1 MKINKKMSE
10 EFIREVDEDLKE
22 EKRMKLWKKLL
33 PYVLS
38 ISLGV
43 ILSTSGYVLWNNY
56 TNNVKQQLGDDFS
69 AAVVLSKDE
78 DIDAALLAL
87 DRIVD
92 KGSDG
97 YVTMA
102 KMKKAS
108 LLIEKGELKKGLE
121 IYLDLEKNAVDQSF
135 RDIATILF
143 VMNSLDSEEPEIL
156 LEKLEPLEN
165 SLIWKSS
172 ALELKAFIYL
182 RNEKEK
188 EALEVFE
195 AIVLMPNKPSSL
207 GLRAKNMIDF
217 LGK

>member
-1 MKINKKMSE
+1 MSE
-10 EFIREVDEDLKE
+10 EFIREVDEDVKE

-43 ILSTSGYVLWNNY
+43 ILSTSGFVFWDNY
-56 TNNVKQQLGDDFS
+56 SNKVKQQLGDDFT
-69 AAVVLSKDE
+69 AAVELSNEE
-78 DIDAALLAL
+78 DVDAALLAL
-87 DRIVD
+87 DRVVD

-97 YVTMA
+97 YITMA

-108 LLIEKGELKKGLE
+108 ILIEKGKLEEGLD

-135 RDIATILF
+135 RDISTILY
-143 VMNSLDSEEPEIL
+143 VMNSLDFKDSDIL
-156 LEKLEPLEN
+156 LKKLKPLED
-165 SLIWKSS
+165 SQIWKSS
-172 ALELKAFIYL
+172 ALELKAFIFL
-182 RNEKEK
+182 KNSKRK

-195 AIVLMPNKPSSL
+195 NIVSMPSKPSSL
-207 GLRAKNMIDF
+207 ASRAKNMIDF

>member
-1 MKINKKMSE
+1 MSE

>member
-1 MKINKKMSE
+1 MSE

-22 EKRMKLWKKLL
+22 EKRQKLWKKLL
-33 PYVLS
+33 PYIVS

-43 ILSTSGYVLWNNY
+43 ILSTSGLVIWDNYSNNL
-56 TNNVKQQLGDDFS
+56 KQRLGDDFT
-69 AAVVLSKDE
+69 AAVELAKDE

-108 LLIEKGELKKGLE
+108 LFIEQGDLQKGLE

-135 RDIATILF
+135 RDIATILY
-143 VMNSLDSEEPEIL
+143 VMNSIDSENQNL
-156 LEKLEPLEN
+156 LMKKLEPLEN
-165 SLIWKSS
+165 SLIWK
-172 ALELKAFIYL
+172 E
-182 RNEKEK
+182 
-188 EALEVFE
+188 
-195 AIVLMPNKPSSL
+195 
-207 GLRAKNMIDF
+207 KNM
-217 LGK
+217 L

>member
-1 MKINKKMSE
+1 MSE

-33 PYVLS
+33 PYVVS

-43 ILSTSGYVLWNNY
+43 ILSTTGYVLWGNY
-56 TNNVKQQLGDDFS
+56 TQETKRQLGDDFT
-69 AAVVLSKDE
+69 AAVQLAQDE
-78 DIDAALLAL
+78 DVDAALLAL

-108 LLIEKGELKKGLE
+108 LLIDKGDLQQGLD
-121 IYLDLEKNAVDQSF
+121 IYLELERNAIDQSF

-143 VMNSLDSEEPEIL
+143 VLNSLDTSEPEL
-156 LEKLEPLEN
+156 LLNKLEPLEN
-165 SLIWKSS
+165 SLIWKAS
-172 ALELKAFIYL
+172 ALELRAFIYL
-182 RNEKEK
+182 KNNQEK
-188 EALEVFE
+188 EALNIFQQ
-195 AIVLMPNKPSSL
+195 IIDMPSKPSSL
-207 GLRAKNMIDF
+207 GLRAKNMVDF

>member
-1 MKINKKMSE
+1 MSE

-22 EKRMKLWKKLL
+22 EKRLKLWKRML
-33 PYVLS
+33 PYVVS

-43 ILSTSGYVLWNNY
+43 ILSTSGFVFWENY
-56 TNNVKQQLGDDFS
+56 TNKTKQQLGDDFT
-69 AAVVLSKDE
+69 AAVELSNEE

-102 KMKKAS
+102 KIKKAS
-108 LLIEKGELKKGLE
+108 ILIAKGDINEGLD
-121 IYLDLEKNAVDQSF
+121 IYLDLERNAVDQSF

-143 VMNSLDSEEPEIL
+143 VMNSIDFKPPEELLD
-156 LEKLEPLEN
+156 KLVSLKN

-172 ALELKAFIYL
+172 ALELKGYIYL
-182 RNEKEK
+182 QNNEKDK
-188 EALEVFE
+188 ALEIFKS
-195 AIVLMPNKPSSL
+195 IDLMPNKPSSL

-217 LGK
+217 LGKN